1 MNNIEEKIKK
11 LVPFHEEN
19 FIVSDIEYGFQL
31 TVNIW
36 QLISLDKI
44 KWNKLLWNWTDNFD
58 SFKTQLIDKEV
69 DCFYEVKEDFHWN
82 PVITDDKRIF
92 IIFSL
97 KSKTDIWQENAN
109 DTVTLEQLLDNAIKL
124 VDFFKEI

>member
-1 MNNIEEKIKK
+1 
-11 LVPFHEEN
+11 
-19 FIVSDIEYGFQL
+19 
-31 TVNIW
+31 
-36 QLISLDKI
+36 
-44 KWNKLLWNWTDNFD
+44 
-58 SFKTQLIDKEV
+58 
-69 DCFYEVKEDFHWN
+69 VKEDFHWN
-82 PVITDDKRIF
+82 PVITDDNRIF